1 MVEPAAVEM
10 KYCALQWWT
19 WFWGWDCSDRFMKWE
34 IQISY
39 LDVNS
44 SFSFIWYSILFHFTS
59 LYKQTHEPT
68 VLVPER
74 GSALDPNGDKLLA
87 YNIMRNDPMLLT
99 FMCLW
104 VQFILSR
111 AHVLHGVHNS
121 KKQKPL
127 QVSTSQISIQ
137 FWKFLMISRQMI
149 WAIWLNKEMPM
160 EVKSVFYYVFF
171 FILISHLLASVF
183 PFSYLIFFSLFSC

>member
-1 MVEPAAVEM
+1 MVNLILGVG
-10 KYCALQWWT
+10 LQW
-19 WFWGWDCSDRFMKWE
+19 
-34 IQISY
+34 QIYEVGDSNFVFRPKF
-39 LDVNS
+39 LFF
-44 SFSFIWYSILFHFTS
+44 FSFIWYSILFHFTS
-59 LYKQTHEPT
+59 LYKQTHEPR

-74 GSALDPNGDKLLA
+74 GSALDPNGGKLLA

-171 FILISHLLASVF
+171 L
-183 PFSYLIFFSLFSC
+183 Y